1 VSPRAPDEPVR
12 LTRVYTRGGDTGET
26 SLGDGSRVS
35 KLDCRIGA
43 FGTVDEL
50 NAALGAVLAGE
61 VPEEMRPVLERV
73 QNELF
78 DVGADL
84 SVPWGVTDRL
94 RVEQALVDRLEEACD
109 HFNAELPEL
118 RSFVLPGGTKAAA
131 RLHVARTICRRAE
144 REVLLGAQEVEL
156 NPLVLVYLNR
166 LSDLLFILARAAN
179 AAAGRRHGGN
189 TICARGERGALPEN
203 REQGNTPRVR
213 ESHSCLSNFLFVGAR
228 GGRAAGGRDE
238 PLWRPGG

>member
-1 VSPRAPDEPVR
+1 MSPRPRDEPVR
-12 LTRVYTRGGDTGET
+12 LTRIYTRGGDGGET

-50 NAALGAVLAGE
+50 NSALGVVLAGD
-61 VPEEMRPVLERV
+61 VPEPMREPLVRI

-84 SVPWGVTDRL
+84 SVPWGVADRL
-94 RVEQALVDRLEEACD
+94 RVEQPLIDRLEQLCD
-109 HFNAELPEL
+109 EFNADLPEL
-118 RSFVLPGGTKAAA
+118 RSFVLPGGTEAAA

-144 REVLLGAQEVEL
+144 RDVLLGAQELEL
-156 NPLVLVYLNR
+156 NPLVLHYLNR

-179 AAAGRRHGGN
+179 AAAGR
-189 TICARGERGALPEN
+189 
-203 REQGNTPRVR
+203 
-213 ESHSCLSNFLFVGAR
+213 
-228 GGRAAGGRDE
+228 DE
-238 PLWRPGG
+238 PLWQPGSSR

>member
-1 VSPRAPDEPVR
+1 MSPRRRDEPVR
-12 LTRVYTRGGDTGET
+12 LTRIYTRGGDEGET

-50 NAALGAVLAGE
+50 NSAIGLVLAGE
-61 VPEEMRPVLERV
+61 PPDAMREPLVRI

-94 RVEQALVDRLEEACD
+94 RVEQPMIDALEQVCD
-109 HFNAELPEL
+109 DFNADLPEL
-118 RSFVLPGGTKAAA
+118 RSFVLPGGTEAAA

-144 REVLLGAQEVEL
+144 RDVLLGAQEVDL
-156 NPLVLVYLNR
+156 NPLVLRYLNR

-179 AAAGRRHGGN
+179 AGG
-189 TICARGERGALPEN
+189 E
-203 REQGNTPRVR
+203 
-213 ESHSCLSNFLFVGAR
+213 
-228 GGRAAGGRDE
+228 E
-238 PLWRPGG
+238 PLWKPGSSR